1 LRFQA
6 KVRRAQLWHQLW
18 GSGQLHLCRLDHPAD
33 PGHLLQVLRLE
44 VHGLSSGPFYVT
56 MAAAGYAVE
65 FLFGALDII
74 PTNRQVVAIS
84 EGVQWNYTSVF
95 NILFLLLAAIW

>member
-1 LRFQA
+1 M
-6 KVRRAQLWHQLW
+6 
-18 GSGQLHLCRLDHPAD
+18 
-33 PGHLLQVLRLE
+33 
-44 VHGLSSGPFYVT
+44 T